1 MKLQGVIFDLDGVIT
16 DTAHLHFKAWQQIAA
31 EIGISIDAQFN
42 ESLKGISRDESLR
55 RILQHGGKEGDF
67 NPQERAQLAYR
78 KNLLYVHSL
87 RELTVNAV
95 LPGIRSLLTDLCAQ
109 QIPIGLASVSLN
121 APTILA
127 ALELREFFT
136 FCADASQLK
145 NSKPDPEIFL
155 AACAGLGVPPQA
167 CIGIEDAQAGI
178 DAINASGMRSV
189 GIGAGLT
196 GAQLLLPS
204 TDSLTWPRLSDAPR
218 DKCTLSCAINGIHAA
233 FHYLKKN
240 YISGCVMTVPTG
252 W

>member
-1 MKLQGVIFDLDGVIT
+1 MSPCGEFCST
-16 DTAHLHFKAWQQIAA
+16 
-31 EIGISIDAQFN
+31 
-42 ESLKGISRDESLR
+42 
-55 RILQHGGKEGDF
+55 GGKEGDF

-95 LPGIRSLLTDLCAQ
+95 LPGIHNLLVDLRAQ
-109 QIPIGLASVSLN
+109 QIPVGLASVSLN

-178 DAINASGMRSV
+178 EAINASGMRSV

-204 TDSLTWPRLSDAPR
+204 TDSLTWPRLS
-218 DKCTLSCAINGIHAA
+218 A
-233 FHYLKKN
+233 FWQN
-240 YISGCVMTVPTG
+240 V
-252 W
+252 